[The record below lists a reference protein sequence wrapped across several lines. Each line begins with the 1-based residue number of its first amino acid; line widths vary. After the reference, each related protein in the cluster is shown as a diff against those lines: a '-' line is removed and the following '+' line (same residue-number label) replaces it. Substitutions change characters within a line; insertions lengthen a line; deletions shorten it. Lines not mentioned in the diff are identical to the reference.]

1 MGPASYFGSG
11 AKPKWPKPEAH
22 RAESGVFG
30 EGEPALFR
38 QLGDL
43 GSAGAETR
51 PLKGFL
57 AFYRRQVASP
67 GISWGQVRGT
77 MPPLN
82 PPMDVEVLFAEF
94 RGCSQHCHVSTFRM
108 QIGD

>member
-22 RAESGVFG
+22 RAESSVFG
-30 EGEPALFR
+30 EGQPAPFR

-57 AFYRRQVASP
+57 AFYIGA
-67 GISWGQVRGT
+67 GW
-77 MPPLN
+77 PLLELVGAKFGE
-82 PPMDVEVLFAEF
+82 PCP
-94 RGCSQHCHVSTFRM
+94 H
-108 QIGD
+108 